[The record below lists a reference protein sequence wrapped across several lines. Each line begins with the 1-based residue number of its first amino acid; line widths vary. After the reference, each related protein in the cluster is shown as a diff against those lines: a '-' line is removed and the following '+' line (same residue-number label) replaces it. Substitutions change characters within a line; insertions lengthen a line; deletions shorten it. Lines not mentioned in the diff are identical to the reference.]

1 MNAIEVRGLVKDYP
15 AHRGLRETLRHP
27 LSGPRTRVL
36 DGLDIRVE
44 SGEVVG
50 ILGANGAG
58 KTTLLKVLA
67 TLVRPDAG
75 EAFVHGFDVVSQ
87 EREARAAGSYTF
99 GEDRSF
105 YWRLTGR
112 QNLEFFAALNDI
124 HGGTAQRMID
134 ELADRLGIA
143 SYLDQP
149 YSFYSAGIRHRMS
162 LVRALLRHPKVLLL
176 DEPTRSVDPANARE
190 LWALIRGVLV
200 AQQGMTVLLVTHQA
214 EEAAA
219 VCDRITIMAEGRL
232 QNELRPGE
240 LRAAADGLRGLTITL
255 DGFRAAELARLR
267 TIRGVREVTLS
278 QIDGEQQL
286 EVWCEN
292 GDLALSELIAVTTA
306 GGATVRA
313 LNQAT
318 PVSAVVARLL
328 RQENGHAR

>member
-1 MNAIEVRGLVKDYP
+1 VAP
-15 AHRGLRETLRHP
+15 
-27 LSGPRTRVL
+27 
-36 DGLDIRVE
+36 
-44 SGEVVG
+44 GEVVG

-67 TLVRPDAG
+67 TLVRPNAG
-75 EAFVHGFDVVSQ
+75 EALVHGFNVVSQ
-87 EREARAAGSYTF
+87 EREARTACSYAF
-99 GEDRSF
+99 SEERSF

-124 HGGTAQRMID
+124 HGAPAQRMID
-134 ELADRLGIA
+134 DLAGRLGVA
-143 SYLDQP
+143 PYLDQP

-162 LVRALLRHPKVLLL
+162 ILRSLLRHPKVLLL
-176 DEPTRSVDPANARE
+176 DEPTRSVDPASARE
-190 LWALIRGVLV
+190 LWSLIRGVLV
-200 AQQGMTVLLVTHQA
+200 AQEGMTVLLVTHQA

-219 VCDRITIMAEGRL
+219 VCDRIAIMADGRL
-232 QNELRPGE
+232 QNELRPAE
-240 LRAAADGLRGLTITL
+240 LRVAANGLRGLTITL

-318 PVSAVVARLL
+318 PVSAVVARLVQQ
-328 RQENGHAR
+328 RNGHAR

>member
-15 AHRGLRETLRHP
+15 AHRGLRQTLRRP
-27 LSGPRTRVL
+27 FNGPKTRVL
-36 DGLDIRVE
+36 DGLDLNVA

-67 TLVRPDAG
+67 TLVRPNGG
-75 EAFVHGFDVVSQ
+75 EAFVKGFDVVVQ
-87 EREARAAGSYTF
+87 EREARAVCSYAF
-99 GEDRSF
+99 GEERSF

-124 HGGTAQRMID
+124 HGSAAQRMID
-134 ELADRLGIA
+134 DLAERLGVA

-162 LVRALLRHPKVLLL
+162 IVRSLLRHPKVLLL
-176 DEPTRSVDPANARE
+176 DEPTRSVDPASARE
-190 LWALIRGVLV
+190 LWSLVRDVLV
-200 AQQGMTVLLVTHQA
+200 AQAGMTVLLVTHQA

-219 VCDRITIMAEGRL
+219 VCDRIAIMADGRL
-232 QNELRPGE
+232 QNELRPAE
-240 LRAAADGLRGLTITL
+240 LRVAADGLRGLTITL

-328 RQENGHAR
+328 QQRNGHAG